1 MAYKNLNSL
10 DYFPP
15 SAFYFTVKVDGLSSE
30 SDSAFL
36 EVSGLE
42 VSIETEE
49 IQEGG
54 VLHPYRVPKKVKYS
68 NTVVLKRGLVVNTN
82 LINWCKE
89 AMQDSF
95 VIKTRDVSISLDSEE
110 GEPLMTWNLKKAYPV
125 KWSVAPFNAQ
135 QNAIV
140 IETLELVYQSFT
152 IDK

>member
-1 MAYKNLNSL
+1 MAYKNLNTL

-15 SAFYFTVKVDGLSSE
+15 SAFYFTVKIDGMSAE
-30 SDSAFL
+30 ADSAFL

-54 VLHPYRVPKKVKYS
+54 VLYPHRVPKKVKYS
-68 NTVVLKRGLVVNTN
+68 NAVILKRGFVVNMN

-89 AMQDSF
+89 AMQNSL
-95 VIKTRDVSISLDSEE
+95 VVKPRDISISLDSED
-110 GEPLMTWNLKKAYPV
+110 GQPLMTWNLKKAYPV
-125 KWSVAPFNAQ
+125 KWSVSPFNGQ

-152 IDK
+152 VGQ